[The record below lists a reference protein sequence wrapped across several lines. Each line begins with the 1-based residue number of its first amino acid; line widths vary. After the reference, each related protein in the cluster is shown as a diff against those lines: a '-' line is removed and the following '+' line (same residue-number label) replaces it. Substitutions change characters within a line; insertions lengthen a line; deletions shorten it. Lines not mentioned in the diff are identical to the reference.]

1 MVEPTRPAPPL
12 VPGPTRLSELA
23 SGQRARLF
31 RRDLSEGEACLLA
44 AMGLT
49 EGCFLEV
56 RIAGDPFVVEVRAT
70 RIGIARTV
78 AERLLV
84 VAESGALR

>member
-1 MVEPTRPAPPL
+1 M
-12 VPGPTRLSELA
+12 RLSDLA

-31 RRDLSEGEACLLA
+31 RRELSEGEACLLA

-49 EGCFLEV
+49 EGSYLEV

-70 RIGIARTV
+70 RIGIARSV
-78 AERLLV
+78 AGRLIV
-84 VAESGALR
+84 VSEIGAPR

>member
-1 MVEPTRPAPPL
+1 MAELPRLDPT
-12 VPGPTRLSELA
+12 PGAGPVRLSELA

-84 VAESGALR
+84 VSETGAAR

>member
-1 MVEPTRPAPPL
+1 
-12 VPGPTRLSELA
+12 VPESAHSGSTGAGGPVRLSELT

-31 RRDLSEGEACLLA
+31 RRELSEGEACLLA

-78 AERLLV
+78 ADRLLV
-84 VAESGALR
+84 VSESGGAR